1 MVTSSS
7 NYEPEVKLAYVA
19 MIYRQFFCPGSPHS
33 PVVACSN
40 DTVTI
45 EELCSGIAEC
55 SVEAS
60 ALCEG
65 KGK

>member
-1 MVTSSS
+1 MATSSS
-7 NYEPEVKLAYVA
+7 NYEPEVKVAYVA
-19 MIYRQFFCPGSPHS
+19 MTYRQSFCPGSPHS
-33 PVVACSN
+33 PVFACGN

-45 EELCSGIAEC
+45 EELCSGVAEC
-55 SVEAS
+55 SEEAS